1 MPQQEEKSVN
11 EQKTRWNMDLLV
23 LGHMLLS
30 FWDTL
35 LSSSVIHYSV
45 QAGPVLVLHVV
56 SIMRSV
62 SPAFRTHTPFH
73 PHAPAFT
80 PPLKVKAK
88 AVKWMP
94 RTTIHQLDKTTT
106 LVTLS
111 WYVDMYKKKNKTKKP
126 WQYLQSYRL
135 HRQTAITDN
144 AAFLQL
150 GATLALDA
158 GCLSY
163 SLFIWFTMG

>member
-23 LGHMLLS
+23 LGRMLLS

-73 PHAPAFT
+73 PHAPTFT

-111 WYVDMYKKKNKTKKP
+111 WYVDMYKKNKTKQKNP
-126 WQYLQSYRL
+126 GNICNPTDCTDKQQSL
-135 HRQTAITDN
+135 T
-144 AAFLQL
+144 
-150 GATLALDA
+150 TLPSCSSAPR
-158 GCLSY
+158 
-163 SLFIWFTMG
+163 